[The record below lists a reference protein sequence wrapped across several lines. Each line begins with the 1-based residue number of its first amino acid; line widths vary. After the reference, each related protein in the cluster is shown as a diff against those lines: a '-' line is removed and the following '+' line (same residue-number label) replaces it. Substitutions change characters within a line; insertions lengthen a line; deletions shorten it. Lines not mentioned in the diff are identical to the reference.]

1 MKYLTEASLPTEWGR
16 FRMITFGE
24 DKDQYTPHVALVH
37 ELCDKH
43 APVLLRIHSECLTGD
58 VFGSQRCDCGE
69 QLHKSMEWI
78 GKEKGTLIYL
88 RQEGRG
94 IGISHK
100 LDAYQLQDKGLN
112 TIDANVHL
120 GFEPDERDYESAVAI
135 LKYLGIT
142 QVRLLTNNPD
152 KIDALQKSDIKVIE
166 RRALV
171 SSENAE
177 NKAYLDTKRVNMG
190 HLFNS

>member
-37 ELCDKH
+37 ELCDVY

-120 GFEPDERDYESAVAI
+120 GFEPDERDYESAVTI

-142 QVRLLTNNPD
+142 QVSLLTNNPE
-152 KIDALQKSDIKVIE
+152 KIEALQKSDIKVIE